1 MRSEGL
7 NTSGS
12 ALKDNAKD
20 LIATLFTLM
29 ILDSPSPKS
38 VYLVFSDLRVKL

>member
-7 NTSGS
+7 NTSGGTF
-12 ALKDNAKD
+12 KDTAEG
-20 LIATLFTLM
+20 LIVTLFILI

-38 VYLVFSDLRVKL
+38 VYLVSSDMRMNF